1 MMDET
6 LGRAL
11 IAAAHAFAEEL
22 ERGLTPQGA
31 GLLDGSGSAM
41 FEVLG
46 MVRRVNEE
54 LHRGANDEEMRAIAQ
69 RVGMDP
75 RGLAGY
81 YSAGLLEKR
90 DDGRW
95 LCAEGQERLGRLTA
109 LRGSVVLD
117 GDVRETGSTG
127 DVPESVRSRRQGA
140 TK

>member
-11 IAAAHAFAEEL
+11 IAAARAFAEEL

-46 MVRRVNEE
+46 MVRRVNEG
-54 LHRGANDEEMRAIAQ
+54 LHRGGNDEEIRAVAHLG
-69 RVGMDP
+69 GMDP
-75 RGLAGY
+75 RGRAGY
-81 YSAGLLEKR
+81 SSAGLLEKR

-117 GDVRETGSTG
+117 GD
-127 DVPESVRSRRQGA
+127 A
-140 TK
+140 